1 MKNDIEVTLND
12 LRKEINRRKTLAN
25 TLQKIHTSLDNGD
38 YWRVESLIN
47 RPQKENYQEFIGGN
61 LLEDT
66 LKETDI
72 LIQKHRSHFSSLLKE
87 DCMKEEIPIEGAH
100 PVYRAFG
107 LLEVRVLNE
116 RKIRIGAQTLN
127 TLFLPK
133 VLQVIKREYRAI
145 INREFNHHLFYQR
158 LEKAYQESL
167 QKERKPFGHPC
178 QIIDVYRN
186 YLFGLQKKSFIRN
199 AVSENFRSYPQ
210 TYFAY
215 DLKEYINSPI
225 EKEGI
230 VILRPVRDSK
240 NTITIPDKRGGSQ
253 KGLLAI
259 ERVKT
264 SGSEPD

>member
-1 MKNDIEVTLND
+1 MQNEIEVALND
-12 LRKEINRRKTLAN
+12 FRKEINSRKTLAN

-47 RPQKENYQEFIGGN
+47 KPQKENFQEYIGGD

-66 LKETDI
+66 LKETDT
-72 LIQKHRSHFSSLLKE
+72 LIQQHSRRFSSLLKE
-87 DCMKEEIPIEGAH
+87 DCIEEEIPLEGVH

-116 RKIRIGAQTLN
+116 RKIRIGTQSWN
-127 TLFLPK
+127 TLYLPK
-133 VLQVIKREYRAI
+133 VLQVIKREYKAI
-145 INREFNHHLFYQR
+145 VNRELNPSVFYKR

-178 QIIDVYRN
+178 HILDVYFN
-186 YLFGLQKKSFIRN
+186 YLLGLQTKNFISN

-215 DLKEYINSPI
+215 DLKEYINSPL

-230 VILRPVRDSK
+230 VKLSPVRGSK
-240 NTITIPDKRGGSQ
+240 NTITIPDERGGSQ

-264 SGSEPD
+264 SGSKPD